1 MGLPDLL
8 LSLPI
13 VFLLFLAF
21 YAILYWLGGRV
32 APKANSIGEKLDTYS
47 CGEEMPVPPVK
58 ISFRLFFY
66 IALFFT
72 MMHVA
77 VLVVATIPSGPL
89 AWLGIAYLTMI
100 FLSVMAL
107 ITRN

>member
-21 YAILYWLGGRV
+21 YAVLYWLGGRV
-32 APKANSIGEKLDTYS
+32 APKANSLGGKLDTYS

-77 VLVVATIPSGPL
+77 VLVVATIPSGSL
-89 AWLGIAYLTMI
+89 AWLGIVYLTMI

>member
-1 MGLPDLL
+1 MGFPDIL

-21 YAILYWLGGRV
+21 YGILYWLGGRV
-32 APKANSIGEKLDTYS
+32 APKANAIGGKLETYS

>member
-1 MGLPDLL
+1 MRFPDIL
-8 LSLPI
+8 LSLPV
-13 VFLLFLAF
+13 VFLIFLGF
-21 YAILYWLGGRV
+21 YCILYWLGGQM
-32 APKANSIGEKLDTYS
+32 APKANSIGGKLDTYS
-47 CGEEMPVPPVK
+47 CGEEMPIPPVK

-89 AWLGIAYLTMI
+89 AWLGIAYLMMI